1 MLKLALVMKT
11 AGPCIQHV
19 ALHTGWPVT
28 VSGAE
33 FIYYL
38 QFNEE

>member
-1 MLKLALVMKT
+1 MKT
-11 AGPCIQHV
+11 AGLCIQLV
-19 ALHTGWPVT
+19 VLYTAWPVT
-28 VSGAE
+28 VYGAE